1 MRHRPSYISVLFSK
15 SLSNSSFTPPKFE
28 SFQCVGWIQSAHGI
42 RGEVFVRLYAG
53 QADWQDAAEGL
64 SVLLKGTT
72 ALKNFSVHKMSA
84 HKDGL
89 IVKFDEIRDRN
100 QAEAIAKSG
109 VYVSESLLE
118 SGEGEPVFLKQI
130 DGFAVCEKDG
140 TPLGKI
146 TGFGSNGPQ
155 DLLKVQTPDGKE
167 ALVPLVDAF
176 LVHID
181 FDKHQVTMDL
191 PPGLFNL
198 EE

>member
-1 MRHRPSYISVLFSK
+1 MSSGSK
-15 SLSNSSFTPPKFE
+15 FTPPKFE
-28 SFQCVGWIQSAHGI
+28 NFHCVGWVSSAHGI

-53 QADWQDAAEGL
+53 QSDWHLDAETL
-64 SVLLKGTT
+64 SLLLKSAD
-72 ALKNFSVHKMSA
+72 ALKDFHLQKITP

-89 IVKFDEIRDRN
+89 IVKFAEIKDRN

-109 VYVSESLLE
+109 VYIPEDLLQ
-118 SGEGEPVFLKQI
+118 SPEGEPVFLKQI
-130 DGFAVCEKDG
+130 EGFAVVDKDG
-140 TPLGKI
+140 VSLGQI
-146 TGFGSNGPQ
+146 SGFASNGPQ
-155 DLLKVQTPDGKE
+155 DLLKVKTPEGKE

-181 FDKHQVTMDL
+181 FDKQQVTMDL